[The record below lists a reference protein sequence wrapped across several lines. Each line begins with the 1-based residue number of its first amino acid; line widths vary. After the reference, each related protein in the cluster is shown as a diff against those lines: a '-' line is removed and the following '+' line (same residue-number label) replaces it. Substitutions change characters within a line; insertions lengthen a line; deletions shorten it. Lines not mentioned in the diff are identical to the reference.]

1 MIKKICIIN
10 NYNYAHFLSDCL
22 NSVINQTVPFDKVVI
37 VDDGSTDNSIEIIK
51 NFCKN
56 NSNLIPIFK
65 ANGGQLS
72 CFNAA
77 SVYVDDESQV
87 FFLDSDDVYPKD
99 YLELIMNKLDGDL
112 FDFVYTSG
120 KDFSNIADT
129 AVTALSN
136 NHVDILWSETSAI
149 VRQQSIWIGDITSS
163 LSVSGKVYKSILPYP
178 YPEDWKS
185 RADDLII
192 YGASIIGAKKL
203 SIPSLSIGY
212 RRHNQSD
219 SSIKNYA
226 NLSLEKNLRRGQ
238 NIERMF
244 DYFCAKFQLKR
255 NPGFT
260 EIITEYDKLGLV
272 NKQILN
278 TRRFEFFSWE
288 NLKPGTYNFISG
300 YDSVEVE
307 DYIRL
312 GAARLR
318 INVICK
324 SAVMSGKQ
332 GLMVMHISA
341 SHLSSLLPQL

>member
-1 MIKKICIIN
+1 MIKKVCVIN
-10 NYNYAHFLSDCL
+10 NYNYAQFLSDCL
-22 NSVINQTVPFDKVVI
+22 NSVLNQSLPFDKVVI

-56 NSNLIPIFK
+56 NSNLFPIFK

-72 CFNAA
+72 CFNVA

-99 YLELIMNKLDGDL
+99 YLELIMNKLGGDM

-120 KDFSNIADT
+120 KHFSNIADI
-129 AVTALSN
+129 ALTALSN
-136 NHVDILWSETSAI
+136 DHADILWNKTSAI

-163 LSVSGKVYKSILPYP
+163 LSVSGRIYKSILPYP
-178 YPEDWKS
+178 YPEDWRS

-219 SSIKNYA
+219 SSINHEAY
-226 NLSLEKNLRRGQ
+226 LSQDQQLRRGQ

-244 DYFCAKFQLKR
+244 DHFCAKFQLKR
-255 NPGFT
+255 NPDFT
-260 EIITEYDKLGLV
+260 EIMTDYDNLDLV
-272 NKQILN
+272 SKQILN
-278 TRRFEFFSWE
+278 ARRFEFFSWE
-288 NLKPGTYNFISG
+288 NLNQGTYNFITG
-300 YDSVEVE
+300 FDSREVE
-307 DYIRL
+307 DYIRK

-324 SAVMSGKQ
+324 DAVINGKQ
-332 GLMVMHISA
+332 GLMVIHISD
-341 SHLSSLLPQL
+341 SHLSSISPQL